1 MSDSRFRDLIDNEVD
16 RAIGAKASYHLRK
29 VTFRNTWDGE
39 GCDIQADFVI
49 VWRFDK
55 ATGSFAERAWGTHA
69 GCIRQKRD
77 RPMTADIFWG
87 HYDLDAGEAFDDFVT
102 RSRTIRAY
110 Q

>member
-1 MSDSRFRDLIDNEVD
+1 MQSIRDLIDNEVD

-39 GCDIQADFVI
+39 GYDVQADFVI
-49 VWRFDK
+49 MWRQ
-55 ATGSFAERAWGTHA
+55 AGEVPGHSRGLYGTHA

-87 HYDLDAGEAFDDFVT
+87 HYDLNAGEAFDDFVI
-102 RSRTIRAY
+102 RSRSIG
-110 Q
+110 